1 MQGKRR
7 WLTLSLVASLALF
20 VVGTTAGADSGTEG
34 EFLSKINAT
43 RAANGL
49 GSLKVDGGLQS
60 HARAHTQDMIDAGE
74 IFHSSS
80 GELSSAGGKGWDK
93 IGENVGRGQSTTSL
107 HEAFMKSSGHKDN
120 ILGDYNYV
128 GIGTGSSDG
137 YLYVTVVFMKKGT
150 ASSPTTTTA
159 PPTTT
164 TAPAT
169 TTTAPADTP
178 ADVPAPVESSGKTS
192 PAAAPTTTSPTTT
205 TTVAP
210 TTTTSLIVPPDKP
223 VTAGQSCVE
232 ANRYFQL
239 CHD

>member
-60 HARAHTQDMIDAGE
+60 HARTHTQDMIDAGE

-150 ASSPTTTTA
+150 VSSPTTITA
-159 PPTTT
+159 PATTT

-178 ADVPAPVESSGKTS
+178 AEVPTPAASVGKTS

-223 VTAGQSCVE
+223 VTPGQSCVE

>member
-192 PAAAPTTTSPTTT
+192 PAAAPTTTS
-205 TTVAP
+205 
-210 TTTTSLIVPPDKP
+210 LIVPPDKP

>member
-60 HARAHTQDMIDAGE
+60 HARTHTQDMIDAGE

-93 IGENVGRGQSTTSL
+93 IGENVGRGQSTSSL

-150 ASSPTTTTA
+150 VSSPTTTTA
-159 PPTTT
+159 PATTT

-223 VTAGQSCVE
+223 VTAGQSCVA